1 MELPEKKLSD
11 AELDIMLA
19 IWQSPPPV
27 QRADLE
33 EQLRS
38 HNWADTTLLTLLSK
52 LVEKGYLSVERQ
64 GRHNLYRP
72 LVSEA
77 DYRRWANRSFLGKMY
92 QSSLRRMVASLVE
105 SRDLT
110 DRDLAELEEFIAGQ
124 RRAGLR
130 PVLPLAGTHPRS
142 RVSSSAVGRGLA
154 GRGGKSPSTAC
165 SRRRVSRPGSRLPC
179 SIMLMVVPPTLHSVP
194 SCRWVRPSCRRSWRS
209 LMPYIVFSPSR
220 SRIGAG
226 ENLPS
231 PWDSL
236 S

>member
-33 EQLRS
+33 EQLQS

-124 RRAGLR
+124 RRAREEERADKDGTTDDR
-130 PVLPLAGTHPRS
+130 PAGADPADGTGDS
-142 RVSSSAVGRGLA
+142 GAAGGRPA
-154 GRGGKSPSTAC
+154 A
-165 SRRRVSRPGSRLPC
+165 
-179 SIMLMVVPPTLHSVP
+179 
-194 SCRWVRPSCRRSWRS
+194 
-209 LMPYIVFSPSR
+209 
-220 SRIGAG
+220 
-226 ENLPS
+226 
-231 PWDSL
+231 
-236 S
+236 

>member
-52 LVEKGYLSVERQ
+52 Q

-124 RRAGLR
+124 RRAR
-130 PVLPLAGTHPRS
+130 EEERS
-142 RVSSSAVGRGLA
+142 
-154 GRGGKSPSTAC
+154 
-165 SRRRVSRPGSRLPC
+165 
-179 SIMLMVVPPTLHSVP
+179 
-194 SCRWVRPSCRRSWRS
+194 
-209 LMPYIVFSPSR
+209 
-220 SRIGAG
+220 
-226 ENLPS
+226 
-231 PWDSL
+231 
-236 S
+236 